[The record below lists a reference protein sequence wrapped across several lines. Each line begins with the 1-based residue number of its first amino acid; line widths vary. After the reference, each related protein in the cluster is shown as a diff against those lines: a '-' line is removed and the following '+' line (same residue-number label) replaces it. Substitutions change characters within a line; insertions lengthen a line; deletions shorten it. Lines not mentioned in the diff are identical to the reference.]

1 MRQLL
6 VTAGLLLPLGLD
18 TLALSAALG
27 VAGLSGRDRLRVSL
41 LFTAFEAGMPVAFFL
56 GAHATAG
63 RVGQWA
69 GYVAVAFL
77 LLTAVPM
84 LIRRD
89 DDASAPQRSVRL
101 LARARGPALILL
113 GLSISWDEAGIGI
126 SAGFLGLPIALVVP
140 WIALQAYA
148 AAQLG
153 MRFGGR
159 VGESLRERSEQA
171 AAVALILVALVL
183 LALQL
188 LRIQGA

>member
-6 VTAGLLLPLGLD
+6 ITAGLLLPLGLD

-27 VAGLSGRDRLRVSL
+27 VAGMSSRDRLRISL
-41 LFTAFEAGMPVAFFL
+41 LFTTFEAGMPLAFFL
-56 GAHATAG
+56 GAHAMAG
-63 RVGQWA
+63 RVGHWA

-89 DDASAPQRSVRL
+89 DDESERSARL
-101 LARARGPALILL
+101 LARARGPSIVLL

-126 SAGFLGLPIALVVP
+126 GAGFLGFPIALVVP
-140 WIALQAYA
+140 WIAIQAFL

-153 MRFGGR
+153 MRFGSR
-159 VGESLRERSEQA
+159 VGDRLRERSEQA
-171 AAVALILVALVL
+171 AALALILVAVIL

-188 LRIQGA
+188 LKI

>member
-6 VTAGLLLPLGLD
+6 ITAGLLLPLGLD

-27 VAGLSGRDRLRVSL
+27 VAGMSSRDRLRVSL
-41 LFTAFEAGMPVAFFL
+41 LFTAFEAGMPMAFFL

-89 DDASAPQRSVRL
+89 DDASQRSARL
-101 LARARGPALILL
+101 LARAEGPAIILL

-126 SAGFLGLPIALVVP
+126 GAGFLGLPIALVVP
-140 WIALQAYA
+140 WIAIQAFL
-148 AAQLG
+148 AAQFG

-159 VGESLRERSEQA
+159 VGERLRERSEQA
-171 AAVALILVALVL
+171 AAVALILVALIL

-188 LRIQGA
+188 LRI